1 MPKLFFERFPI
12 SACGSRTS
20 GIPMWQL
27 LIQFIFRLTFGIAL
41 AMGVTPARWVTS
53 GFYRVHL
60 WILMGLN
67 TFASLAIYSQRETLD
82 DDLANVWL
90 VLALAVLLT
99 LLSYVGAVAWL
110 YEKKDIGQLLLY
122 CITLSGLLAA
132 ALATPW
138 QAMTGGTGIL
148 LAMLDLTSSGLL
160 LGVTLSA
167 MFLGH
172 WYLNTPTMELL
183 PLKRLVILM
192 TLAIG
197 IRTLVSGTGLLLQ
210 ASDLQLVIW
219 IFVTLRWLSGLLA
232 ALMLALMTWY
242 TLRVP
247 NTQSATGILYAGVI
261 LTFIGELTSQL
272 LSVDTLYPL

>member
-1 MPKLFFERFPI
+1 
-12 SACGSRTS
+12 
-20 GIPMWQL
+20 MWQL

-41 AMGVTPARWVTS
+41 AMGVTPARWVKS
-53 GFYRVHL
+53 GFYRVNL

-67 TFASLAIYSQRETLD
+67 TFASLAIYTHSDTLD
-82 DDLANVWL
+82 SSLANVWL
-90 VLALAVLLT
+90 VLALAVLLAIF
-99 LLSYVGAVAWL
+99 SYVGSVAWL
-110 YEKKDIGQLLLY
+110 YEKTDLGELLLY
-122 CITLSGLLAA
+122 AITVSGLLAA
-132 ALATPW
+132 ALSTPW
-138 QAMTGGTGIL
+138 QATTSGTGIV
-148 LAMLDLTSSGLL
+148 LAMLDLSSSGVL

-183 PLKRLVILM
+183 PLRRLVIFM
-192 TLAIG
+192 AVAILV
-197 IRTLVSGTGLLLQ
+197 RTLVSGTGLLLQ
-210 ASDLQLVIW
+210 ASDLDVVIW
-219 IFVTLRWLSGLLA
+219 IFVALRWLSGLLA
-232 ALMLALMTWY
+232 ALMLALMAWY